1 MGILIYRSR
10 GGHSHCLLLRWT
22 LIVAWIISTARRRHY
37 HCLLYRWTSVVAG
50 IISTTRRDQYHF
62 LLYRWTS
69 VVTEIIS
76 TTRRDQY
83 HLLLYRW
90 TSVVTEIISTTRR
103 GHYHCL
109 LCTPNKLLLLESAV
123 SCLLRVRSV
132 SFTSRAKGCIKFVPH
147 SCLMSLSQKVGV
159 FLEEAICY
167 FIYAKFAVMLEF

>member
-83 HLLLYRW
+83 HLLLQWEWPPRDLY
-90 TSVVTEIISTTRR
+90 ISIPI
-103 GHYHCL
+103 YNWL
-109 LCTPNKLLLLESAV
+109 LCVFDSTVKSGNDHDVLFWESHLQLILVPVHRYSKQWERPLHVVLVIPATPQSWLQHDMLVLVHRYNK
-123 SCLLRVRSV
+123 
-132 SFTSRAKGCIKFVPH
+132 
-147 SCLMSLSQKVGV
+147 QW
-159 FLEEAICY
+159 
-167 FIYAKFAVMLEF
+167 

>member
-76 TTRRDQY
+76 TTRR
-83 HLLLYRW
+83 
-90 TSVVTEIISTTRR
+90 

-132 SFTSRAKGCIKFVPH
+132 SFTSCAKGCIKFVPH

>member
-22 LIVAWIISTARRRHY
+22 LNVAWIISTARRRHY

-76 TTRRDQY
+76 TTRR
-83 HLLLYRW
+83 
-90 TSVVTEIISTTRR
+90 

-132 SFTSRAKGCIKFVPH
+132 SFTSCAKGCIKFVPH
-147 SCLMSLSQKVGV
+147 SCPMSLSRKVGV